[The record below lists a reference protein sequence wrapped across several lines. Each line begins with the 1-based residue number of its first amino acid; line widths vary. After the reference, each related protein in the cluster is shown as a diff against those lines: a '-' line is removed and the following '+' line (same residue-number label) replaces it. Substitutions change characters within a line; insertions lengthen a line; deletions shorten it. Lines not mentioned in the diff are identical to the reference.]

1 MTKNILLSLMAS
13 SALVVAFALPVNA
26 ATHTTQ
32 QTTTAHHTATAQ
44 HTTAGQHYGTEHLIG
59 TEHHAGHLIKTELE
73 ANKAHLAANKT
84 VENKVLYRVKTE
96 KLNERTGPGMNHKR
110 VGSLKEGTL
119 VEVKELSHDGKW
131 ALVHTG
137 TWVSTKYL
145 EKDSEKHTGMN
156 HLGEKTAEYH
166 AYHAKKAAEGQ
177 GTSHAVGTSHVA
189 GQTTHTGQTA
199 THVAAHAIGR

>member
-26 ATHTTQ
+26 ATAQ
-32 QTTTAHHTATAQ
+32 LATTAHHTAIGQ
-44 HTTAGQHYGTEHLIG
+44 HAAAGKHYGTEHLIG

-73 ANKAHLAANKT
+73 ANKAHLAANKPAAS
-84 VENKVLYRVKTE
+84 KVLYRVKAA
-96 KLNERTGPGMNHKR
+96 KLNERTGPGTNHHR

-145 EKDSEKHTGMN
+145 EKDSEKHTGMT

-166 AYHAKKAAEGQ
+166 AYHAKKAAEGH
-177 GTSHAVGTSHVA
+177 GISHVA
-189 GQTTHTGQTA
+189 GQTA
-199 THVAAHAIGR
+199 THAAAQAIGR